1 MTAAVATVE
10 KMLVYDLLSAV
21 LLFSPLLLSSG
32 LYGSPD
38 TDQVG
43 LFFFSFRFFL
53 TEPGRRLR
61 KRRPALYCTRK
72 KKNLKRTQDKL
83 CTFEGASTSLYASLQ
98 PF

>member
-21 LLFSPLLLSSG
+21 LLFSALLLSSG

-43 LFFFSFRFFL
+43 LFFFSSRFFL

-61 KRRPALYCTRK
+61 KRRPALYTVLVEKLK
-72 KKNLKRTQDKL
+72 KELSISY
-83 CTFEGASTSLYASLQ
+83 TFEGASTSLYASLQ
-98 PF
+98 PSN

>member
-21 LLFSPLLLSSG
+21 LLFSALLLSSG

-43 LFFFSFRFFL
+43 LFFFSSRFFL

-61 KRRPALYCTRK
+61 KEDLLFTAQEKKT
-72 KKNLKRTQDKL
+72 KKNL
-83 CTFEGASTSLYASLQ
+83 G
-98 PF
+98 

>member
-21 LLFSPLLLSSG
+21 LLFSALLLSSG

-43 LFFFSFRFFL
+43 LFFFSSRFFL

-72 KKNLKRTQDKL
+72 KKPKKNL
-83 CTFEGASTSLYASLQ
+83 G
-98 PF
+98 